1 MLALTI
7 AAFVSLSLS
16 GPGQPSVV
24 LQNAA
29 DANVAMPLAGL
40 GMPCGP
46 TYACSIDAYQA
57 TKTFLALGGRRTDS
71 ADSYA
76 GAEPGI
82 GRAMREWM
90 VGGGSPRS
98 DLFIVSKAGPG
109 GACFP
114 MGYNESI
121 QQARTIIDYYNQVSV
136 QGSANITQLDL
147 LLVHWP
153 VNYGPCGPL
162 PKGATIPTTDVLC
175 DNALPTYDEAGC
187 RLSTWR
193 GMLQAHRMGLT
204 RAVGVSNFNSSEMQA
219 LADAGLPLPAV
230 NQVNWQPGFLDVSK
244 PAVNPYP
251 VAGAGGE
258 TWGGLLVWCQEHGV
272 LLNGYSPFGGRGST
286 KWFNQTDIVA
296 VAAAHNISTAQAIL
310 RWNVQLGVAVNP
322 MATNPAYQAENLDLF
337 NFGNLT
343 EVEMWRIGVA
353 ATAPTE

>member
-153 VNYGPCGPL
+153 VNYGPCKYHGP
-162 PKGATIPTTDVLC
+162 PKGQSIPTTDPLC
-175 DNALPTYDEAGC
+175 DTALPSYDEKGC

-193 GMLQAHRMGLT
+193 GLVYLWKTGAAK
-204 RAVGVSNFNSSEMQA
+204 AVGVSNWNSTHFQEI
-219 LADAGLPLPAV
+219 ADAGLPMPSV
-230 NQVNWQPGFLDVSK
+230 NQFPFSPFNGPTAMPCNHATPGT
-244 PAVNPYP
+244 
-251 VAGAGGE
+251 E
-258 TWGGLLVWCQEHGV
+258 TCAQLLVTMKKYKV
-272 LLNGYSPFGGRGST
+272 VANGYSPFGGAGKASKLLSDPRLL
-286 KWFNQTDIVA
+286 KIA
-296 VAAAHNISTAQAIL
+296 KAHNTGTAQVVLA
-310 RWNVQLGVAVNP
+310 WQWFAHGVVVNP
-322 MATNPAYQAENLDLF
+322 EAQKLAYQQENLQFFDVKLS
-337 NFGNLT
+337 
-343 EVEMWRIGVA
+343 A
-353 ATAPTE
+353 AEIAVLDNWK